1 MAPAGTPKDVQAK
14 IEADI
19 RQALAAPAFVARL
32 NNAGLDLFQY
42 SPQEMAAL
50 VRADVEKFA
59 RAIAV
64 AGIKPE

>member
-1 MAPAGTPKDVQAK
+1 M
-14 IEADI
+14 
-19 RQALAAPAFVARL
+19 LAAPAFVARL

-42 SPQEMAAL
+42 PPQEMAAL